1 MKLTRFC
8 LVRHGETDWNLARR
22 LQGHTD
28 IALNGHGLSQAAQ
41 LAKALKQS
49 QLQFDVLYTS
59 DLQRAAHTAQ
69 AIIESFQIP
78 AIISSDLR
86 ERHLGGL
93 QGLTIEEAPMI
104 QPELWRAHLARE
116 LDHELLGGE
125 SISQFAN
132 RIEKALEK
140 LRAEHS
146 GKTILLVSHGGVLD
160 MMYRIVTNQA
170 LDAERVASV
179 PNASLNWIF
188 HDGVRWQLDRWADTS
203 HLDRLALDNLDL

>member
-1 MKLTRFC
+1 
-8 LVRHGETDWNLARR
+8 
-22 LQGHTD
+22 
-28 IALNGHGLSQAAQ
+28 
-41 LAKALKQS
+41 
-49 QLQFDVLYTS
+49 
-59 DLQRAAHTAQ
+59 
-69 AIIESFQIP
+69 
-78 AIISSDLR
+78 
-86 ERHLGGL
+86 
-93 QGLTIEEAPMI
+93 MI

-116 LDHELLGGE
+116 LDHEFLGGE

-132 RIEKALEK
+132 RIKKVLEK